1 MIDLQSMTPT
11 ELRKLIKEQPE
22 EVVKAILDGVTD
34 TVTTVEED
42 AYHNRTY
49 QLDITRN
56 RYDGNLVG
64 QQEVTWTYHDAKVG
78 NVDAITVD
86 QGIGEKQRKV
96 IRHSVEGAVLSM
108 EAGIVAEPTRR

>member
-22 EVVKAILDGVTD
+22 EVVRRILDGQTD
-34 TVTTVEED
+34 TVTTVGED
-42 AYHNRTY
+42 AYHNRTH

-64 QQEVTWTYHDAKVG
+64 QQEVKWTYYEKVLQSPI
-78 NVDAITVD
+78 VVAATL
-86 QGIGEKQRKV
+86 
-96 IRHSVEGAVLSM
+96 IRTFDSA
-108 EAGIVAEPTRR
+108 TRPSDR